1 MPVESATGQC
11 ITGRRHFY
19 KMDIRTEA
27 MIEHLILQNALEI
40 SSIDNNTGEMLY
52 SITDKLKEVNPK
64 LYEQLRKQFEQQ
76 MFELIDQGPKTM
88 TWRISI

>member
-1 MPVESATGQC
+1 
-11 ITGRRHFY
+11 
-19 KMDIRTEA
+19 MDIRTEA

-52 SITDKLKEVNPK
+52 SITDKLREVNPK

-88 TWRISI
+88 TWRINI

>member
-1 MPVESATGQC
+1 MELVIGQC
-11 ITGRRHFY
+11 ITGKRHFY
-19 KMDIRTEA
+19 NMDIRTDA
-27 MIEHLILQNALEI
+27 MIEHLLLQNALEI
-40 SSIDNNTGEMLY
+40 SSIDSNTGEMLY

-88 TWRISI
+88 NWRINI

>member
-1 MPVESATGQC
+1 
-11 ITGRRHFY
+11 
-19 KMDIRTEA
+19 MDIRTEA
-27 MIEHLILQNALEI
+27 MIEHLVLQNALEI

>member
-1 MPVESATGQC
+1 
-11 ITGRRHFY
+11 
-19 KMDIRTEA
+19 MDIRTEA

>member
-1 MPVESATGQC
+1 
-11 ITGRRHFY
+11 
-19 KMDIRTEA
+19 MDIRTEA
-27 MIEHLILQNALEI
+27 MIEHLVLQNALEI
-40 SSIDNNTGEMLY
+40 SSIDSNTGEMLY

-88 TWRISI
+88 NWKINI

>member
-1 MPVESATGQC
+1 
-11 ITGRRHFY
+11 
-19 KMDIRTEA
+19 MDIRTEA

-40 SSIDNNTGEMLY
+40 SSIDNNTGEILY
-52 SITDKLKEVNPK
+52 SITDKLREVNPK

>member
-1 MPVESATGQC
+1 VELVIGQC
-11 ITGRRHFY
+11 IIGKRHFY
-19 KMDIRTEA
+19 NMDIRTDA
-27 MIEHLILQNALEI
+27 MIEHLLLQNALEI
-40 SSIDNNTGEMLY
+40 SSIDSNTGEMLY

-88 TWRISI
+88 NWRINI

>member
-1 MPVESATGQC
+1 
-11 ITGRRHFY
+11 
-19 KMDIRTEA
+19 MDLKTSA
-27 MIEHLILQNALEI
+27 MIEHLLLQNALEI
-40 SSIDNNTGEMLY
+40 SGIDSETGEMLY

-88 TWRISI
+88 SWRISI